1 VDLYGSD
8 TLPFL
13 RCSKI
18 EPNRLQPLKVDPARA
33 MRHLDRRPYLRHEYA
48 KEKAEAWKLLG
59 EHIEA
64 LSLPVDGGWRA
75 ATIEVAL

>member
-1 VDLYGSD
+1 MDLYGSD

-33 MRHLDRRPYLRHEYA
+33 MRHLDRRHYLRHEYA
-48 KEKAEAWKLLG
+48 KEKAEAVEARRLAQ
-59 EHIEA
+59 IE
-64 LSLPVDGGWRA
+64 LDD
-75 ATIEVAL
+75 VADRDQRRIDK